1 MTDRKG
7 HRSSCGGLLA
17 FEPADHRATAPAR
30 ALPGGQRT
38 TGFPPGFD
46 YNPVPRVILDA
57 EARQFRGRNAVHANN
72 KAFRRTNGA
81 ITGLPGLTF

>member
-1 MTDRKG
+1 MAFW
-7 HRSSCGGLLA
+7 LLNLPTTVPPR
-17 FEPADHRATAPAR
+17 FAR

-57 EARQFRGRNAVHANN
+57 EARQFRGRNAVYANN